1 MLKLKDIC
9 DVEVKFA
16 QVVHEKWQ
24 SEAYGLKACSI
35 HYNEKDLEELK
46 LKIILKQANVCCS
59 ELK

>member
-9 DVEVKFA
+9 DVDVQFSEIIY
-16 QVVHEKWQ
+16 EKWQ
-24 SEAYGLKACSI
+24 SDVYGLKACSI
-35 HYNEKDLEELK
+35 KYNEKDLEELK